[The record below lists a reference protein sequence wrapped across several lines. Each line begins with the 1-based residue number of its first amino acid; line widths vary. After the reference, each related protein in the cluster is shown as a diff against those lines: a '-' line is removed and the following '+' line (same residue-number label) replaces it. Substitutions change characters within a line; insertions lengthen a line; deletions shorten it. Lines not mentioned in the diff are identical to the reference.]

1 MAPTVTSMEASNGHE
16 VPKVASIK
24 TLADS
29 ASFTFVPSEYT
40 YTKNPNEQGDAND
53 PEHSIPII
61 DFALL
66 TSGSPDQRAKVIQE
80 LSRACEEWGFF
91 QVTNHG
97 VPENLMQSMIDVCH
111 RFFDLPEEEKKEFQT
126 RNLLDPIKCGTSFNV
141 DIEKV
146 HLWRDY
152 LKVITHPE
160 FNSLYKPAGYSE
172 VSLEF
177 SKRTR
182 EVATEILKGISESLG
197 LEADYIAKAMNWD
210 RGLQILAAN
219 YYPACPQP
227 DKAIGLP
234 PHTDHGLVTL
244 LIQNEMGGLEVKH
257 KDQWV
262 LVNAAP
268 GAYVVNIGDQMQ
280 ILTNDKYKSIWHRAV
295 VNNKA
300 TRISIAVPHG
310 PSLDTPALPIPELL
324 EREGQAPKY
333 IGMTYEK
340 FMELQASPAGLKK
353 PCLDHLRV
361 KHN

>member
-1 MAPTVTSMEASNGHE
+1 MAPAVTSLTEASNGHE
-16 VPKVASIK
+16 TEVASIK
-24 TLADS
+24 RLAAS
-29 ASFTFVPSEYT
+29 AALSSVPSEYT

-53 PEHSIPII
+53 PEHSIPTI

-66 TSGSPDQRAKVIQE
+66 TSGSPDQRAKVIEE
-80 LSRACEEWGFF
+80 LGRACEEWGFF

-97 VPENLMQSMIDVCH
+97 VPERLMKSMIDACH

-126 RNLLDPIKCGTSFNV
+126 KNLLDPIRCGTSANV
-141 DIEKV
+141 AIEKV
-146 HLWRDY
+146 RLWRDF
-152 LKVITHPE
+152 LKVIAHPE

-172 VSLEF
+172 VSLEY

-197 LEADYIAKAMNWD
+197 LEADYIAKAMNWN

-227 DKAIGLP
+227 DKAIGIP

-262 LVNAAP
+262 LVNATP
-268 GAYVVNIGDQMQ
+268 GAFIVNIGDQIQ
-280 ILTNDKYKSIWHRAV
+280 ILTNDNYKSIWHRAV

-333 IGMTYEK
+333 VGMTYEK
-340 FMELQASPAGLKK
+340 FMELQASPAALTK
-353 PCLDHLRV
+353 PCLDHLRI
-361 KHN
+361 

>member
-1 MAPTVTSMEASNGHE
+1 MAPTGTSMEAYNGHE

-29 ASFTFVPSEYT
+29 AALTFVPSEYT

-53 PEHSIPII
+53 PEHSIPILI
-61 DFALL
+61 FPFSHQDLLINEQKDF
-66 TSGSPDQRAKVIQE
+66 
-80 LSRACEEWGFF
+80 
-91 QVTNHG
+91 
-97 VPENLMQSMIDVCH
+97 
-111 RFFDLPEEEKKEFQT
+111 
-126 RNLLDPIKCGTSFNV
+126 
-141 DIEKV
+141 
-146 HLWRDY
+146 
-152 LKVITHPE
+152 LKVIVHPQ

-182 EVATEILKGISESLG
+182 EVATEMLKGISESLG
-197 LEADYIAKAMNWD
+197 LEGHYIVKAMNWD

-262 LVNAAP
+262 LVNVAP
-268 GAYVVNIGDQMQ
+268 GAFVVTIGDQMQ
-280 ILTNDKYKSIWHRAV
+280 ILTKDKYKSIWHRAV

-300 TRISIAVPHG
+300 TRISIAVPRG

-340 FMELQASPAGLKK
+340 FIASPAALIK
-353 PCLDHLRV
+353 PFLDHLRV

>member
-1 MAPTVTSMEASNGHE
+1 ME
-16 VPKVASIK
+16 VPKLASIK

-40 YTKNPNEQGDAND
+40 FTKNPNEQGDAND
-53 PEHSIPII
+53 SEHSIPII

-80 LSRACEEWGFF
+80 LRRACEEWGFF
-91 QVTNHG
+91 QVTNHC
-97 VPENLMQSMIDVCH
+97 VAESLMQSMIDTCH

-126 RNLLDPIKCGTSFNV
+126 RNPLDPIKCGTSFNV

-146 HLWRDY
+146 HFWRDF
-152 LKVITHPE
+152 LKVIAHPE

-182 EVATEILKGISESLG
+182 EVATEILTGISESLG

-244 LIQNEMGGLEVKH
+244 LIQNETGGLEVKH

-268 GAYVVNIGDQMQ
+268 GAFVVNIGDQMQ

-295 VNNKA
+295 VNKKA

-340 FMELQASPAGLKK
+340 YLELQACPAALTKHF
-353 PCLDHLRV
+353 LDHLRV